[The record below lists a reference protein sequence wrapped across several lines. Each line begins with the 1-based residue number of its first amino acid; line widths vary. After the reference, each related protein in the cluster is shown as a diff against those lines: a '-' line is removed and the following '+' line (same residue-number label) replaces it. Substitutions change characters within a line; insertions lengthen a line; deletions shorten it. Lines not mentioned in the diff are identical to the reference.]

1 MAKSTL
7 SMYVWSIVL
16 GVWMLKVKAL
26 DIQFLNWIQMNAVSV
41 SLLLNHLYTQG
52 GHDTIYATTYVSCL
66 SRNSMQVRDTSLLV
80 SMLRLSSFV
89 S

>member
-16 GVWMLKVKAL
+16 GVWMLKVKTL

-41 SLLLNHLYTQG
+41 SLLLNDLYTQG
-52 GHDTIYATTYVSCL
+52 GHDTIYATTYVSFL
-66 SRNSMQVRDTSLLV
+66 SRNSMQVRDTSLFV